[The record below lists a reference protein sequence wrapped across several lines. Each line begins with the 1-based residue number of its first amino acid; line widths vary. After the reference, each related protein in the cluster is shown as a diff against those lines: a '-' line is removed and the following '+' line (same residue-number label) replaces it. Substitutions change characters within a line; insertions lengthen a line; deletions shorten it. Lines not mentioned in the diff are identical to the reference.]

1 MAHVEENGIALDRL
15 TAQQIEDG
23 ILRTVPG
30 GEIDAALRNKVNKA
44 GELIVLGTDVLS
56 LAPGRYLID
65 GLTIQANDMHLPVPA
80 WHYEIVVYASEN
92 KIGLAQNYKAI
103 KVYPSNTG
111 AEYTNQMNYD
121 GNWTG
126 WVKTATATPPQEHDL
141 PLAAG
146 VTGTVRY
153 SKDQFGTVRLSGL
166 ISFPSDTTEISIFGT
181 LPNGFRPQNGQ
192 YISSCGWLEGG
203 ANVVPLM
210 LAVNADGTVAANMFA
225 ASTKHVVVQAVFL
238 AA

>member
-1 MAHVEENGIALDRL
+1 MSINA
-15 TAQQIEDG
+15 
-23 ILRTVPG
+23 
-30 GEIDAALRNKVNKA
+30 GEIASFNDAIVA
-44 GELIVLGTDVLS
+44 GRWTVAAPNTD
-56 LAPGRYLID
+56 PGRPFNYGATIFGYLD
-65 GLTIQANDMHLPVPA
+65 VRVH
-80 WHYEIVVYASEN
+80 ASGTWVFQEFKSAESN
-92 KIGLAQNYKAI
+92 YIGVWRRQNINA
-103 KVYPSNTG
+103 
-111 AEYTNQMNYD
+111 
-121 GNWTG
+121 TG
-126 WVKTATATPPQEHDL
+126 WGKWEHSATATPPQEYAL

-153 SKDQFGTVRLSGL
+153 SKDQFGTIRLSGL

>member
-1 MAHVEENGIALDRL
+1 M
-15 TAQQIEDG
+15 
-23 ILRTVPG
+23 
-30 GEIDAALRNKVNKA
+30 
-44 GELIVLGTDVLS
+44 LGTDVLS

-92 KIGLAQNYKAI
+92 KIGLTQNYKAI

-126 WVKTATATPPQEHDL
+126 WVKTATATKPDEHDL

-146 VTGTVRY
+146 VSATIAEPTYFKTQDGVVVVTLDINANEQIAKGTTKVVANLPAGYRPTRKISVCVLTHY
-153 SKDQFGTVRLSGL
+153 AGVDGVALATVS
-166 ISFPSDTTEISIFGT
+166 
-181 LPNGFRPQNGQ
+181 PNGAV
-192 YISSCGWLEGG
+192 SC
-203 ANVVPLM
+203 AS
-210 LAVNADGTVAANMFA
+210 AANSWQHFYGQVSFVA
-225 ASTKHVVVQAVFL
+225 T
-238 AA
+238 